1 MTINIRKLG
10 ILVILTTVLLL
21 GAALLAFS
29 FSDIGVARGV
39 GTGGLPLPEPDV
51 VAVPKSVVEDAQEL
65 SAELFGEYQEKYDD
79 FSNQLLAAY
88 AEARDK
94 DFVVVFNSGGWG
106 WNFLENSPGWHGICT
121 GIELELRSLGY
132 DSLLLDY
139 RRTEANLRGI
149 IDEGVEMITLY
160 PSKAETLA
168 RRVEFL
174 TSHVPDLR
182 VIVAGESDGTV
193 ISDTVMNILRDNPQ
207 VYSIQTGTPFWY
219 KSTMEDRTLVVNHNG
234 RHPDSFSQ
242 GDIPAMVWTSLQD
255 LFGWPQPVEKSGSI
269 LYWLRAPGHDYRWQY
284 PGVYYQITNFLKE
297 NFGPEQ

>member
-1 MTINIRKLG
+1 MTINIRRLRVLAILIAVLVLG
-10 ILVILTTVLLL
+10 VV
-21 GAALLAFS
+21 LLAFS
-29 FSDIGVARGV
+29 YSDIGIARSV

-51 VAVPKSVVEDAQEL
+51 VALPESVVEDAQEL

-79 FSNQLLAAY
+79 FSSQLLAAY

-94 DFVVVFNSGGWG
+94 DFVVIFNSGGWG
-106 WNFLENSPGWHGICT
+106 WNFLESSPGWHSICT
-121 GIELELRSLGY
+121 GIELELRNLGY
-132 DSLLLDY
+132 DSLVLDY

-149 IDEGVEMITLY
+149 IDEGVEMITNY

-174 TSHVPDLR
+174 TKHVPNLK

-193 ISDTVMNILRDNPQ
+193 ISGTVMDILRDNPQ

-219 KSTMEDRTLVVNHNG
+219 KSTTEDRTLVVNNNG
-234 RHPDSFSQ
+234 MYPDSFSQ
-242 GDIPAMVWTSLQD
+242 GDIPAMLWTSLQD
-255 LFGWPQPVEKSGSI
+255 LVGWPQPVEKSGRV

-284 PGVYYQITNFLKE
+284 PAVYYQITNFLKE